1 MQKDFQVLPLA
12 IEVIGS
18 VLSTRRQTMEEWEL
32 FYKSMGVE
40 MERNNQLDPIT
51 KLLSLSYYDL
61 PNHLKIC
68 FLYLS
73 IYPEDAKI
81 RNDDLAKLWIAEGFV
96 ERMNGMT
103 LEEVADRCLVQVAE
117 TGKQGNIVVVR
128 VHDIIRHI
136 ILLKASEHNITTVFR
151 GQEEITFSNNVKR
164 LSVLGSISKTQ
175 NKFKAVVSGNISES
189 HLSRLLSHGRKLIKV
204 LDLHDAQLERIP
216 NESFKLFQL
225 KYLDLSRTKV
235 KCVPKSIGMLQS
247 LQTLNLLNT
256 HVAELPVEIQ
266 KLQQLRH
273 LIIGRFHSERVIETL
288 EKVQGVRASLRIGKL
303 KSLQQLMY
311 TEADQVDNISIV
323 SEIGKLLQIR
333 KLGITKLKTEDGK
346 ELCSSLGKL
355 TELRELIVYSVNEDE
370 GHWKNVQNGFLTR
383 IDLQFSKL
391 SDDPLECLPN
401 LITLFL
407 ISAYQGESLRFKAGG
422 FLRLKNLS
430 LMFLPNLSLCYATTS
445 TTEVSCL
452 SINDKGPSD

>member
-1 MQKDFQVLPLA
+1 MQLLCRKAFSGVTSCPQHLKQICKKILHACQGLPLA

-18 VLSTRRQTMEEWEL
+18 VLSTRRQTMEDWEL

-40 MERNNQLDPIT
+40 MERNNQLVPIK

-96 ERMNGMT
+96 ERIN
-103 LEEVADRCLVQVAE
+103 E

-151 GQEEITFSNNVKR
+151 GQEEISFSNNVKR
-164 LSVLGSISKTQ
+164 LSVLGSISGNSEQVQSSCKSIRTL
-175 NKFKAVVSGNISES
+175 VLHIIIGGNISES
-189 HLSRLLSHGRKLIKV
+189 HLSHLLSHGRKLIKV
-204 LDLHDAQLERIP
+204 LDFHDAQLERIP
-216 NESFKLFQL
+216 NEIFKLFQL
-225 KYLDLSRTKV
+225 KYKDLSRTKV

-273 LIIGRFHSERVIETL
+273 LIIGRFHSERVIETF

-323 SEIGKLLQIR
+323 SEIGKLLQLR

-346 ELCSSLGKL
+346 ELCSSLVKL

-370 GHWKNVQNGFLTR
+370 VIDFQYFSNIELVRATGKMSRMDFFSSPTYKNRSPIRQVKRRPTGVPPQ
-383 IDLQFSKL
+383 
-391 SDDPLECLPN
+391 SDHSLP
-401 LITLFL
+401 
-407 ISAYQGESLRFKAGG
+407 Y
-422 FLRLKNLS
+422 
-430 LMFLPNLSLCYATTS
+430 
-445 TTEVSCL
+445 
-452 SINDKGPSD
+452 